1 MRAFAV
7 MGGTFDPVHNG
18 HLQTAREA
26 AAQLGVDK
34 VRLLPS
40 RQPPHRASPG
50 RLPEQRLAMLKLAVA
65 GDARLTIDDRE
76 LHRAGPSFT
85 VDTLESLRKEVGCN
99 VSVSMMLGLDAFA
112 LLPSWYRRQDVLRLV
127 NVVVLARPGAEDLS
141 GELVD
146 LIAERHQPPSALKD
160 IPSGALTRVQT
171 TQLPISSTLIRTDLE
186 AGLSVHGSLPTAV
199 IAYIREHHL
208 YV

>member
-1 MRAFAV
+1 

-65 GDARLTIDDRE
+65 GDSRLTIDDRE

-112 LLPSWYRRQDVLRLV
+112 LLPSWYRWQDVLRLV

-146 LIAERHQPPSALKD
+146 LIAERHQPPSALRD

-171 TQLPISSTLIRTDLE
+171 TQLPISSTLIRADLQ
-186 AGLSVHGSLPTAV
+186 AGLNVYGSLPTAV

>member
-1 MRAFAV
+1 

-65 GDARLTIDDRE
+65 GDSRLTIDDRE
-76 LHRAGPSFT
+76 LHRTGPSFT

-112 LLPSWYRRQDVLRLV
+112 LLPSWDRWQDVLRLV

-146 LIAERHQPPSALKD
+146 LIAERHQPPSALRD

-171 TQLPISSTLIRTDLE
+171 TQLPISSTLIRADLQ
-186 AGLSVHGSLPTAV
+186 AGLSVYGSLPTAV

>member
-1 MRAFAV
+1 

-34 VRLLPS
+34 VLLLPS

-65 GDARLTIDDRE
+65 GDACLTIDDRE

-85 VDTLESLRKEVGCN
+85 VDTLESLRKEVGCH

-112 LLPSWYRRQDVLRLV
+112 LLPSWHRWQDVLRLV

-141 GELVD
+141 RELID
-146 LIAERHQPPSALKD
+146 LIAERHQPPSTLRD

-171 TQLPISSTLIRTDLE
+171 TQLPISSTLIRTDLG
-186 AGLSVHGSLPTAV
+186 AGLSVHGLLPTSV

>member
-1 MRAFAV
+1 

-34 VRLLPS
+34 VLLLPS

-85 VDTLESLRKEVGCN
+85 VDTLESLRKEVGCDL
-99 VSVSMMLGLDAFA
+99 SVSMMLGLDAFA
-112 LLPSWYRRQDVLRLV
+112 LLPSWHRWQDVLQLV
-127 NVVVLARPGAEDLS
+127 NVVVLTRPGAEDLS
-141 GELVD
+141 DELIE
-146 LIAERHQPPSALKD
+146 LIAERHQPPSALRD
-160 IPSGALTRVQT
+160 IPSGALQRVQT

>member
-1 MRAFAV
+1 

-34 VRLLPS
+34 VLLLPS

-85 VDTLESLRKEVGCN
+85 VDTLESLRKEVGCDL
-99 VSVSMMLGLDAFA
+99 SVSMMLGLDAFA
-112 LLPSWYRRQDVLRLV
+112 LLPSWHRWQDVLQLV
-127 NVVVLARPGAEDLS
+127 NVVCLLYTS
-141 GELVD
+141 
-146 LIAERHQPPSALKD
+146 PSPRD
-160 IPSGALTRVQT
+160 RTRSRMPSSA
-171 TQLPISSTLIRTDLE
+171 
-186 AGLSVHGSLPTAV
+186 
-199 IAYIREHHL
+199 
-208 YV
+208 